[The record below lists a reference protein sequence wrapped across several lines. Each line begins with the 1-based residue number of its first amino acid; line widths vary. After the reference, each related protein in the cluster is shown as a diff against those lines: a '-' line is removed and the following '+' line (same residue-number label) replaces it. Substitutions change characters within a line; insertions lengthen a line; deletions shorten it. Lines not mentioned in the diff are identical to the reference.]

1 MEGCKTPQAGSSM
14 STQFSSAFV
23 DLSLDC
29 RPDLFLETA
38 TSDGKRVA
46 EIYYYVG
53 GTSPFCLV
61 DSNEVPANFGHVS
74 FTDST
79 DKGTIDAIMMDED
92 LNVKVF
98 RNKASLDID
107 SLCKA
112 RGVQTLPFEPFTS
125 ATMN

>member
-1 MEGCKTPQAGSSM
+1 M

-29 RPDLFLETA
+29 RPDLFLETQ
-38 TSDGKRVA
+38 SSEGKRVA

-53 GTSPFCLV
+53 GVTPFCLV
-61 DSNEVPANFGHVS
+61 DSNEIPANFGHVS

-79 DKGTIDAIMMDED
+79 DSGTIDLVMMDED

-98 RNKASLDID
+98 RNNASLDID

-112 RGVQTLPFEPFTS
+112 RGTATIPFEPFTS
-125 ATMN
+125 DKMSKVIL